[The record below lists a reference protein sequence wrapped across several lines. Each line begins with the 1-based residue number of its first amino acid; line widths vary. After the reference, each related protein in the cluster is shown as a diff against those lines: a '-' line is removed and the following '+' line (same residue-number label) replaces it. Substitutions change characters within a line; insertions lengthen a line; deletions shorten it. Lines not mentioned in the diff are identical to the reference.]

1 MENMR
6 VFLENNGDVELV
18 LNMFLVEN
26 NAIALIVGIL
36 ATLVIDLITLFIWR
50 PILSIIIMIENIFA
64 K

>member
-1 MENMR
+1 MR
-6 VFLENNGDVELV
+6 VFLENNGDVELA